1 MLTKVDKLVCG
12 AGVQPVRS
20 GECDDD
26 GEAGDQQEDDGDLQ
40 GEGRVAPLVI
50 HVEIFLRKLFSG
62 KIWVF
67 PRRDNKSKV

>member
-12 AGVQPVRS
+12 AGVQPVRG

-40 GEGRVAPLVI
+40 GTTGVIPLVI
-50 HVEIFLRKLFSG
+50 HLENFSVFERLVYLSSKLLKF
-62 KIWVF
+62 
-67 PRRDNKSKV
+67 

>member
-1 MLTKVDKLVCG
+1 MCRT
-12 AGVQPVRS
+12 GVQPVRS
-20 GECDDD
+20 GEGDDD
-26 GEAGDQQEDDGDLQ
+26 REARDQQEDDGDLQ

-50 HVEIFLRKLFSG
+50 HVEIFLRKLFPG